1 MKKILIVSFTNL
13 ATDPRVNRQI
23 RFLSEN
29 NQVIAVGLANPNIAN
44 VDFIPLTPTQKQLA
58 QKSISGLQL
67 ITRQYESYYWS
78 QQIVLECLEKLSH
91 IQVDLIIANDI
102 ITLPLALKIAKS
114 AKVIF
119 DAHEYAPLEFEDK
132 LSFRLFFQNYYT
144 YLCKKY
150 IPPVN
155 GMMTVCQSI
164 ADTYEKDTGIQPV
177 VVTNAPHYEEI
188 KPRLY
193 DDNSKTIRLIHH
205 GAAITSRK
213 IEIMIAMMDY
223 LDDRFELNLMLVENS
238 TGYLRYLKNLAKRKS
253 NIYFLP
259 PVSMQ
264 NISNFI
270 NQYDIGV
277 FLLEPINFNYKYALP
292 NKLFEF
298 IQARLGI
305 AIAPSPEMARIVKEY
320 DLGVVADDFSPQALA
335 HSLMQLDHQKI
346 NFYKQQSHKIAH
358 LMSAQN
364 NKKILLNLV
373 EHVLKQ

>member
-144 YLCKKY
+144 YLCQKY
-150 IPPVN
+150 IPSVN
-155 GMMTVCQSI
+155 AMMTVCQSI
-164 ADTYEKDTGIQPV
+164 ADTYEKDTGIVPV

-188 KPRLY
+188 QPRLY
-193 DDNSKTIRLIHH
+193 NDNSKTIRLIHH
-205 GAAITSRK
+205 GGATTSRK
-213 IEIMIAMMDY
+213 IETMIKMMDY
-223 LDDRFELNLMLVENS
+223 LDERFELILMLVQS
-238 TGYLRYLKNLAKRKS
+238 SKGYLQYLKNIAKDK
-253 NIYFLP
+253 
-259 PVSMQ
+259 Q
-264 NISNFI
+264 NIQFRQPVKMLELAIELNK
-270 NQYDIGV
+270 YDIGIYI
-277 FLLEPINFNYKYALP
+277 LEPNNFNNKYALP
-292 NKLFEF
+292 NKFFEF

-305 AIAPSPEMARIVKEY
+305 AIAPSPEMAKIVKEY